1 MLNKIL
7 FMNTGV
13 WISYTFLML
22 QNIFQLLEKHVILY
36 SPNVL
41 KIILNSQIV

>member
-1 MLNKIL
+1 
-7 FMNTGV
+7 
-13 WISYTFLML
+13 ML

-41 KIILNSQIV
+41 KIILTDCVGTEGGELAHQLGY